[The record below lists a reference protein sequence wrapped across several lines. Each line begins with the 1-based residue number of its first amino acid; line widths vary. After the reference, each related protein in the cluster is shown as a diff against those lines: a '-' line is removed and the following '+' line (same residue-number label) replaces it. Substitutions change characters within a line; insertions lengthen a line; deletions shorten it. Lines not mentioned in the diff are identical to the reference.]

1 MANPVLPQVSS
12 RHGAPMGRPPSYP
25 MYEIPGGLV
34 RLRHLPLD
42 AGGYDSGGAYWGIGQ
57 RLYWA
62 TDEDGG
68 EAFFRATCRGAA
80 KEHVRQISP
89 TARFHK

>member
-1 MANPVLPQVSS
+1 
-12 RHGAPMGRPPSYP
+12 

-34 RLRHLPLD
+34 RLRHVPLD
-42 AGGYDSGGAYWGIGQ
+42 GGGYDSGGAYWGTGQ

-68 EAFFRATCRGAA
+68 EAFFRAPCRGAA
-80 KEHVRQISP
+80 KEHVRGISA
-89 TARFHK
+89 TARFHR